1 MDQKIAQLYD
11 EGKVEQAIHLLIKK
25 SISIHN
31 KLLIICSYRRI

>member
-25 SISIHN
+25 NRSASTTS
-31 KLLIICSYRRI
+31 C